1 MLKWKGIDFRDK
13 GIIVEKTPAI
23 SKGKK
28 NIDVYTIPGRNGF
41 LSVDNG
47 TYEEFVVSVEC
58 HFNSTNYSFDKVKEF
73 LDGYGTLSFDGL
85 KEYTA
90 IINNSISFEKIENFK
105 KFIVQFLVNPIAEDI
120 VETSLTIDETSAN
133 IDIDK
138 ATATMYPTLEITGSG
153 DVSVTINNKTF
164 YLKGIDGKCILD
176 CKNKVITSNGI
187 NISNKMLNDF
197 PTLQP
202 GSNSISMI
210 GTVTAFVIKFKRAY
224 L

>member
-1 MLKWKGIDFRDK
+1 
-13 GIIVEKTPAI
+13 
-23 SKGKK
+23 
-28 NIDVYTIPGRNGF
+28 
-41 LSVDNG
+41 
-47 TYEEFVVSVEC
+47 
-58 HFNSTNYSFDKVKEF
+58 
-73 LDGYGTLSFDGL
+73 
-85 KEYTA
+85 
-90 IINNSISFEKIENFK
+90 
-105 KFIVQFLVNPIAEDI
+105 
-120 VETSLTIDETSAN
+120 
-133 IDIDK
+133 
-138 ATATMYPTLEITGSG
+138 MYPTLEITGSG

-164 YLKGIDGKCILD
+164 YLKGINGKCILD